1 MLPLA
6 AGHTMANWPGGQR
19 SPTRRMADGHQSLS
33 PPSCR
38 TGVASITFAS
48 NGTSRPPTMCRIT
61 TRILPSPLSPV
72 CACGGLPHPRSS
84 RMLAACTRT
93 AGGCSAC
100 RMIDASTR
108 ILSSVY
114 DRHSDRMSAGIFL
127 RGNGL
132 RVGYPL
138 LLAEPLRPR
147 SGAGDDHATSLTQE
161 RTPAGRY
168 AACLLA
174 TASAQ
179 SRTFYDAALVDPRYS
194 RPDGRAPD
202 RIERPVAA
210 ARRSGSPP
218 QGRRGFPS
226 AHKRIGSFRR
236 TGSDRGRR
244 AGFCDTTFFGRRI

>member
-1 MLPLA
+1 MCRLLRATPWPTGRA
-6 AGHTMANWPGGQR
+6 VRGHRPVEW
-19 SPTRRMADGHQSLS
+19 ADGPQSLS

-38 TGVASITFAS
+38 MGVASITFAS
-48 NGTSRPPTMCRIT
+48 NGTSRPPTMCRMT

-138 LLAEPLRPR
+138 LLAQPFRPR
-147 SGAGDDHATSLTQE
+147 SGAGDDHAISLTQE

-168 AACLLA
+168 GLP
-174 TASAQ
+174 
-179 SRTFYDAALVDPRYS
+179 VGHGPR
-194 RPDGRAPD
+194 RNRARFMTLP
-202 RIERPVAA
+202 
-210 ARRSGSPP
+210 
-218 QGRRGFPS
+218 
-226 AHKRIGSFRR
+226 
-236 TGSDRGRR
+236 
-244 AGFCDTTFFGRRI
+244 